1 MDKILDFIVSVIEKN
16 DSTSEEEK
24 EEKEEIRYGLEII
37 FLKALFWILVLATG
51 IIMGCFWECVIY
63 NILFFLIRSNA
74 GGYHAATRTRCL
86 IQSEIT
92 VIISLTAIRICRE
105 SLRGFV
111 ILAVIALLCGI
122 AVWILAPVDTESR
135 QLDADEIRR
144 FGNRARAILAVETAV
159 GIAAYCLGSKTIACA
174 AMAAI
179 ATSGMLVL
187 AEYLKK
193 YNNGEKYE

>member
-1 MDKILDFIVSVIEKN
+1 MDKILDLIVSVIEKN
-16 DSTSEEEK
+16 DSISE

-37 FLKALFWILVLATG
+37 FLKVLFWILVLVTG
-51 IIMGCFWECVIY
+51 VIMGCFWECVIY
-63 NILFFLIRSNA
+63 NILFFLLRSNA

-92 VIISLTAIRICRE
+92 VVIALTVIRICKE
-105 SLRGFV
+105 SLYGFIV
-111 ILAVIALLCGI
+111 LTVVALLCGI

-144 FGNRARAILAVETAV
+144 FGGRSRVILVAETSI
-159 GIAAYCLGSKTIACA
+159 GIAAYFFGSKAIACA
-174 AMAAI
+174 AMAAVT
-179 ATSGMLVL
+179 TSGLLVF

-193 YNNGEKYE
+193 SKYGVKYE